1 MFLAI
6 KVVCSQKTTRSVVLV
21 VAVSTAAMVVVEAV
35 TVADL
40 AYYFTRKAKGVANS
54 IV

>member
-6 KVVCSQKTTRSVVLV
+6 KVVCSQKTTRLVV

-40 AYYFTRKAKGVANS
+40 ARRAKGVTQ
-54 IV
+54 

>member
-6 KVVCSQKTTRSVVLV
+6 KVVCSQKTTQSVV
-21 VAVSTAAMVVVEAV
+21 VATAAMVAVEAV

-40 AYYFTRKAKGVANS
+40 AYYFRRAKGVTQ
-54 IV
+54 